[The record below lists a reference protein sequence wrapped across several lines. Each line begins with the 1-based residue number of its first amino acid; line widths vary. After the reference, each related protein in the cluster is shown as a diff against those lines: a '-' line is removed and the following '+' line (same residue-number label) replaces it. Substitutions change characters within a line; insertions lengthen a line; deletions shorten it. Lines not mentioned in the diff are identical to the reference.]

1 MMKRIGVLFSLCV
14 VAILSAAEFKG
25 AFGAEGDR
33 VWVGS
38 EYWANPMEDWR
49 VQDSRLE
56 CTRAGANR
64 NVHVLTRELRVAK
77 GTLKMSVRLGR
88 LNQGAGSAGFRVGIH
103 TDWGD
108 YRTWCLKGAGVNAGL
123 HTDGTLVLAGKRTQ
137 PNAAIAKTIGDLQ
150 MTLLAQPNQSN
161 YALTLSVSDS
171 QGKELAK
178 LQGTI
183 KATQL
188 TGNLALVNNLY
199 NSPRRGQKDRVPTQ
213 ALFWFDDWKIA
224 GTKVADHEERAWGP
238 ILWAMH
244 SLSRNVMKMTAQLV
258 PLGQKAAKEVRLELN
273 QGGEWKHVATSPIDA
288 NARTA
293 HFRIEK
299 WDGTKDVPYR
309 VAYNLE
315 GREHYWEGV
324 IRHDPL
330 ERDELVVAGFTGNTD
345 AGFPNREVARNVGIH
360 NPDVLFF
367 SGDQLYEGVG
377 GYGIYRE
384 PVDKAIL
391 NYLRKWYLF
400 GWAFGELMRD
410 RPVLCLPD
418 DHDVYQGNIWGE
430 NGRPQK
436 NMADHNKGGYRMH
449 ADFVRMVERTQ
460 NWQHPDPFDPTPI
473 EQGIGVY
480 YGDMVYGKVS
490 FAVIEDRKFKS
501 GPAGRVNYWKGRP
514 DHVPDPN
521 FDPKSIDKP
530 GLKLLGD
537 RQLHFLDTWA
547 QDWKG
552 AYLKAVLS
560 QTIFCN
566 LANYHGGN
574 QMFLVADLDS
584 NAWPQSARHKAVD
597 AIRKG
602 FAFHYAG
609 DQHLPSLVHQGIEK
623 HGDAF
628 WSFCV
633 PSIAAGYPRSWRP
646 DMEGKKV
653 QNRPEGSGPNTG
665 DYFDG
670 LQIPVRVA
678 AIGNPAFQN
687 RRGTLPTLHDKSSG
701 YGIVRFNTKKQTYT
715 VECWRLLIDAAK
727 PKDGDQFPGWPKT
740 IHLTD
745 NYGRAAVAHLPTI
758 EVHGIQ
764 DPVIQLIED
773 KTGEVVYT
781 LRVRGNSLRPR
792 VFSKAPH
799 TLKVQDAATGKTR
812 ILKGIKP
819 APGKLTV
826 KF

>member
-1 MMKRIGVLFSLCV
+1 
-14 VAILSAAEFKG
+14 
-25 AFGAEGDR
+25 
-33 VWVGS
+33 
-38 EYWANPMEDWR
+38 
-49 VQDSRLE
+49 
-56 CTRAGANR
+56 
-64 NVHVLTRELRVAK
+64 
-77 GTLKMSVRLGR
+77 
-88 LNQGAGSAGFRVGIH
+88 
-103 TDWGD
+103 
-108 YRTWCLKGAGVNAGL
+108 
-123 HTDGTLVLAGKRTQ
+123 
-137 PNAAIAKTIGDLQ
+137 
-150 MTLLAQPNQSN
+150 
-161 YALTLSVSDS
+161 
-171 QGKELAK
+171 
-178 LQGTI
+178 
-183 KATQL
+183 
-188 TGNLALVNNLY
+188 
-199 NSPRRGQKDRVPTQ
+199 
-213 ALFWFDDWKIA
+213 
-224 GTKVADHEERAWGP
+224 
-238 ILWAMH
+238 
-244 SLSRNVMKMTAQLV
+244 
-258 PLGQKAAKEVRLELN
+258 
-273 QGGEWKHVATSPIDA
+273 
-288 NARTA
+288 
-293 HFRIEK
+293 
-299 WDGTKDVPYR
+299 

-324 IRHDPL
+324 IRHDPV

-345 AGFPNREVARNVGIH
+345 AGFPNREVAHNVSVH

-410 RPVLCLPD
+410 RPTLCLPD

-449 ADFVRMVERTQ
+449 ADFIRMVERTQ

-701 YGIVRFNTKKQTYT
+701 YGIVRFNTKKQT
-715 VECWRLLIDAAK
+715 
-727 PKDGDQFPGWPKT
+727 
-740 IHLTD
+740 
-745 NYGRAAVAHLPTI
+745 
-758 EVHGIQ
+758 
-764 DPVIQLIED
+764 
-773 KTGEVVYT
+773 
-781 LRVRGNSLRPR
+781 
-792 VFSKAPH
+792 
-799 TLKVQDAATGKTR
+799 
-812 ILKGIKP
+812 
-819 APGKLTV
+819 
-826 KF
+826 